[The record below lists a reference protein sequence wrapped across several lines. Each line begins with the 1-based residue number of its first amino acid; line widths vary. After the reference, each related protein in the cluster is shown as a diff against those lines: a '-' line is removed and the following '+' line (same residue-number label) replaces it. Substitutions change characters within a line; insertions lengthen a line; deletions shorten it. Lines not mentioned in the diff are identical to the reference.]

1 MLSYAFLG
9 LSDKEVLRAF
19 RELLSLNPNDRSTRY
34 AAWFE
39 ASKANLE
46 SSVANSISTA
56 MKLDLTN
63 AVQRQLLCDVC
74 VARLSSSHTCINSLI
89 CHIDHV

>member
-9 LSDKEVLRAF
+9 LSDKEVLSAF
-19 RELLSLNPNDRSTRY
+19 SDLLALNPNDRSTRY
-34 AAWFE
+34 ATWFK

-63 AVQRQLLCDVC
+63 AVQRKLLCDVYVEC
-74 VARLSSSHTCINSLI
+74 
-89 CHIDHV
+89 